1 MKKALTLQTVLVIFG
16 TAIAYFLGSKEMAL
30 SYLIGAA
37 TILMNYVLLMWSW
50 TQIIY
55 KKSIAMG
62 FFVIVFKYA
71 ILAAVVYSAHQAGLI
86 HQIAL
91 VAGLGTI
98 LISSTFKVYAK
109 DKIDSSQG

>member
-1 MKKALTLQTVLVIFG
+1 MKKALKAQLILVTFG
-16 TAIAYFLGSKEMAL
+16 TASAYFLGSKEMAV
-30 SYLIGAA
+30 SFLIGAT
-37 TILMNYVLLMWSW
+37 TILVNYLLLMWSW

-86 HQIAL
+86 HQMAL
-91 VAGLGTI
+91 VVGLATI
-98 LISSTFKVYAK
+98 LVSSTFKAYAK
-109 DKIDSSQG
+109 EEDEPRQS